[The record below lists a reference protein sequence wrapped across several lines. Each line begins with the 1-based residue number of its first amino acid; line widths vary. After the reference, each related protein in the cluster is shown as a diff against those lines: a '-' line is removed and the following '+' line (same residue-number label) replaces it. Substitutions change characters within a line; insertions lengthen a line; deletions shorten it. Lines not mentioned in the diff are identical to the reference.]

1 MDAETLVQSP
11 GCLVAPK
18 YAFQKMLH
26 FCADTCAHRPA
37 LDPDSSTQII
47 ELFEVI
53 RIGSSISAKWRK
65 RDVDDA
71 SRRMVKA
78 NVWWM

>member
-1 MDAETLVQSP
+1 
-11 GCLVAPK
+11 
-18 YAFQKMLH
+18 
-26 FCADTCAHRPA
+26 
-37 LDPDSSTQII
+37 QII

-65 RDVDDA
+65 REVDDA